1 MDLLQGFADVSL
13 LQLILVA
20 VVGFAASFLGGV
32 SGYGNSALLPLVLI
46 PITGP
51 EPLVPIISIVGI
63 SNNLT
68 RIVAFRRYI
77 DFSHSWLVLVF
88 SLPACLLGA
97 YTYTKLTAPIILI
110 LIGTMLTLSV
120 PLRRMLRNRNIALE
134 KRGLA
139 GGSVIF
145 GFLTGTTPGAGV
157 ILMSLLMATGMTG
170 ASIIGTDAM
179 ISAVTGIARMGVYW
193 YSGAMT
199 AQVVAF
205 GLLIGFSSLPGA
217 FAARWFVE
225 RLPVHMHTAILDV
238 IVILGGATMIVQAIR
253 QFW

>member
-1 MDLLQGFADVSL
+1 MDLLQGFADVSP

-20 VVGFAASFLGGV
+20 IVGFAASFLGGV

-51 EPLVPIISIVGI
+51 EPLVPIISIVGVC
-63 SNNLT
+63 NNLT
-68 RIVAFRRYI
+68 RIIAFRRYI
-77 DFSHSWLVLVF
+77 DFSRSWIVLAF
-88 SLPACLLGA
+88 SLPACVLGA

-120 PLRRMLRNRNIALE
+120 PLRRILRKRNIELE

-157 ILMSLLMATGMTG
+157 ILMSLLMAAGMTG
-170 ASIIGTDAM
+170 AAVIATDAI
-179 ISAVTGIARMGVYW
+179 ISAITGVTRMGVYW
-193 YSGAMT
+193 ASGLMT
-199 AQVVAF
+199 AQVIAF
-205 GLLIGFSSLPGA
+205 GLLIGFAALPGA

-225 RLPVHMHTAILDV
+225 RLPVHMHTAILDG

-253 QFW
+253 QFL